1 MAASLAGLSQI
12 KKGFCFDAAGDS
24 DFALGWPHVRRV
36 TDESVEYHR
45 VAAQRLMDA
54 DFDLAIH
61 WPRDVAA
68 ALVHAWGGGQL
79 FELTPGNR
87 AFRLSALE
95 AFWNS
100 ETPDREQV
108 EAYIGERLGRAPLWS
123 SKRATES
130 FVLMLEALTSTEW
143 VAEAI
148 VGHLEGMSLSQLHES
163 ATQPAWI
170 TFQLGYLLLRLPE
183 AKAEALRVRMRKVI
197 TEQAAIYPGSI
208 LRVQDQPSHVRSL
221 ALVLDGAA
229 AADQSTDKG
238 VRWYTHAVADPK
250 TVKMRVSL
258 HKGGGSPDVR
268 LAWIAGAEVLSRPLF
283 QRWTQ
288 LQPRD
293 LRWFFESVAPIQHE
307 RVVEIMAAMLG
318 TGQRTRAIEWLQ
330 KHSAYAKPLLQPMAD
345 ERKEARAALEF
356 L

>member
-183 AKAEALRVRMRKVI
+183 AKAEALRVRMRKGDHRAGRDLSRVDPARAGP
-197 TEQAAIYPGSI
+197 TQPRAFPRLGARRGRSRRPEHRQGS
-208 LRVQDQPSHVRSL
+208 
-221 ALVLDGAA
+221 ALVHPRGGRPEDGEDAGVVAQGRRKPRRAPGLD
-229 AADQSTDKG
+229 
-238 VRWYTHAVADPK
+238 R
-250 TVKMRVSL
+250 R
-258 HKGGGSPDVR
+258 R
-268 LAWIAGAEVLSRPLF
+268 
-283 QRWTQ
+283 
-288 LQPRD
+288 
-293 LRWFFESVAPIQHE
+293 
-307 RVVEIMAAMLG
+307 
-318 TGQRTRAIEWLQ
+318 
-330 KHSAYAKPLLQPMAD
+330 
-345 ERKEARAALEF
+345 
-356 L
+356 